1 MTFPLIFFHDDFCDL
16 CCHVQSEA
24 RVRAAVRLGG
34 GGMTVAF
41 RPQEEPGNQL
51 Q

>member
-1 MTFPLIFFHDDFCDL
+1 MPLNVTKNVTDCDFCHD
-16 CCHVQSEA
+16 VQREA
-24 RVRAAVRLGG
+24 RVRAAVRLCR

-41 RPQEEPGNQL
+41 RPHEEPGNQL